1 MIIKNEAQLASAR
14 KRLSQ
19 VIKSIEQY
27 RNQYSGIERGLF
39 VLPLIDEKDELKSDI
54 EEYMFLKNHA
64 FKDAIQGPLQKPQLI
79 DNIGELLAKLRIAS
93 KLTQS
98 ELADQL
104 GWDQSNLS
112 RFESENYSSQTIV
125 KVVEFASALG
135 VFLYVTP
142 SLTERTVDVRYKVF
156 HPERGKGKHI
166 TTATDEPSDEFNTES
181 FPEIEKEL
189 EPFTEIQPTSE
200 YITV

>member
-1 MIIKNEAQLASAR
+1 MTIKNEAQLTSAR

-19 VIKSIEQY
+19 VIKRIEEYKQ
-27 RNQYSGIERGLF
+27 QYSGFERDVF
-39 VLPLIDEKDELKSDI
+39 IPPLLDEKGELKSDI
-54 EEYMFLKNHA
+54 EEYIFLKNHS
-64 FKDAIQGPLQKPQLI
+64 FKDAIQGPLQRPQLI

-93 KLTQS
+93 NLTQS
-98 ELADQL
+98 ELAEKL

-112 RFESENYSSQTIV
+112 RFESENYSSQTIA

-156 HPERGKGKHI
+156 HLERGKGKHI